1 MCFYSKLSKKA
12 VELEKRFKAQMKEPE
27 LFQAHDI
34 INGFSFPL
42 MPVITKQ
49 NPESIQ
55 LFNWGLIPAWAK
67 DKEIR
72 KNTLNARFETINEK
86 PSFKQVVENRCLVLA
101 DGFYEW
107 QWLDEL
113 GKKKQKYLI
122 HRPNNEAFAF
132 AGIYSK
138 WIDKLTGEYLNTFSI
153 ITTEASGL
161 MLNIHNSKKR
171 MPIILEEKDEQNW
184 LLNMEISHF
193 ATSTI
198 ELEAEKV

>member
-12 VELEKRFKAQMKEPE
+12 VELEKRFKANMSNPE
-27 LFQAHDI
+27 LFTGNDP

-42 MPVITKQ
+42 NPVVTKDD
-49 NPESIQ
+49 PSEIQ
-55 LFNWGLIPAWAK
+55 LFNWGLIPSWSK

-72 KNTLNARFETINEK
+72 KNTLNARIETIQEK
-86 PSFKQVVENRCLVLA
+86 VSFKNYTQNRCLILA

-122 HRPNNEAFAF
+122 HLPDNEAFAF

-138 WIDKLTGEYLNTFSI
+138 WVDKLTGELINTYSI
-153 ITTEASGL
+153 LTTEAKGL
-161 MLNIHNSKKR
+161 MLDIHNSKKR
-171 MPIILEEKDEQNW
+171 MPIILNSSTEKDW
-184 LLNMEISHF
+184 LENRHISEF
-193 ATSTI
+193 RCLMADLI
-198 ELEAEKV
+198 ADKI